1 MQTLNERNMKAT
13 SINTTLERIGSKL
26 SALRIK
32 KGYNTIKEFTI
43 RYKLPLIQYWRIEK
57 GKANITL
64 KTLIKVL
71 SIHRMALEDFF
82 CLLHQFTPPV
92 SRVTVTHRKKS
103 LKLRR

>member
-1 MQTLNERNMKAT
+1 M
-13 SINTTLERIGSKL
+13 NTTLQRIGSKL
-26 SALRIK
+26 SAMRIK
-32 KGYNTIKEFTI
+32 KGYNTIKEFTT

-64 KTLIKVL
+64 KTLVKVL

-82 CLLHQFTPPV
+82 CMLHQLTPPV
-92 SRVTVTHRKKS
+92 SGVAVTTRKKS